1 MKLLKQK
8 AFTLIE
14 LLLVIVI
21 LAILAG
27 IVIVAINPA
36 RQVAQANNAQ
46 RSSDVRAVLDAV
58 HEYAVDQRGVMPTE
72 ITAVPTVIGSGVGQI
87 DICTYLVPTYV
98 TAMPFDPTAT
108 GGAYTDCT
116 SYDTQYN
123 ISIDA
128 NNRVTVAAPGAELA
142 ETISVS
148 R

>member
-1 MKLLKQK
+1 MKLLKKQ

-46 RSSDVRAVLDAV
+46 RNSDVRAVLDAV
-58 HEYAVDQRGVMPTE
+58 HEYTVDQRGVYPTE
-72 ITAVPTVIGSGVGQI
+72 ITATPTVMGSAAGQI
-87 DICTYLVPTYV
+87 DICSYLVPTYV
-98 TAMPFDPTAT
+98 TAMPYDPTAT

-116 SYDTQYN
+116 TYDTEYT

-128 NNRVTVAAPGAELA
+128 NNRITVAAPGAELA
-142 ETISVS
+142 EVISIS